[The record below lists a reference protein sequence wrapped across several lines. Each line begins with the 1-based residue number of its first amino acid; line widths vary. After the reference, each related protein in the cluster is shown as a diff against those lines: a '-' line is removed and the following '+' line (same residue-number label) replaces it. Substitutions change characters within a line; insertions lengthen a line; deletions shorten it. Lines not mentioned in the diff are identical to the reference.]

1 MSCKCLF
8 GFLKIVDK
16 KCLLEMTFLKWNCQ
30 TTSRS
35 GIVRPPLEATSG
47 ASDIRSE
54 RHTSTSVQWVRG
66 HEVEDLE
73 EEKKVLCQTGHI

>member
-16 KCLLEMTFLKWNCQ
+16 KCLLEMTFLKWNGQ
-30 TTSRS
+30 TTSR
-35 GIVRPPLEATSG
+35 
-47 ASDIRSE
+47 SDIRSE